1 MNKNFYLFANFARSF
16 DKFHVNNETNHLV
29 SSIFYTEDLKADNIK
44 NLTLDKDKILNVI
57 YIGDFDINHLN
68 IHKTQDNINIFLI
81 PNIYLMKEF
90 LNSNDKNNLN
100 QTLLNTL
107 RDKNMF
113 KEIIELLLDDYNQL
127 DKIKNINL
135 NQYIF
140 IFENLNWFTVQLLF
154 KNWNITLS
162 GGTLNKRHIVSTT
175 QFNLI
180 KFLISLD
187 FKDKDF
193 YNSFKYGTKKYESI
207 KEISLKGDSKILHMD
222 KNLILKII
230 KDKIKLLLSKITEN
244 LSIINKEIKAKNQNV
259 INLEQERLEFKNK
272 KIKLNKNLKDSKK
285 LIKLEK
291 RIEELNNKIKS
302 LNLKVLDLEKTKTN
316 ILTREELISNLNY
329 DALRELYI
337 QEFLNDRS
345 VDITNKIKDS
355 GISNKKK
362 IKKYVSTSNNI

>member
-1 MNKNFYLFANFARSF
+1 MKKNFYLIANFARSF
-16 DKFHVNNETNHLV
+16 DKFHIHNNTNHLV
-29 SSIFYTEDLKADNIK
+29 SSIFYTEDLKADNLK

-57 YIGDFDINHLN
+57 YIDNLDINHLN
-68 IHKTQDNINIFLI
+68 IYKTQDNINIFLI

-90 LNSNDKNNLN
+90 LNSNDKNNIN

-140 IFENLNWFTVQLLF
+140 IFKNLNWFTLQLIF

-193 YNSFKYGTKKYESI
+193 FNSFKYGTKNYESI
-207 KEISLKGDSKILHMD
+207 KEISFKGESLILHMD

-230 KDKIKLLLSKITEN
+230 KDKNKLLLSKITEN
-244 LSIINKEIKAKNQNV
+244 LNIINKDIKAKNENV
-259 INLEQERLEFKNK
+259 LNLEQEKLEFKNK

-291 RIEELNNKIKS
+291 RIEELNNRIKS
-302 LNLKVLDLEKTKTN
+302 LNLKVLDLENKQKK
-316 ILTREELISNLNY
+316 ILTREEQIYNLNY
-329 DALRELYI
+329 DTLRELYI
-337 QEFLNDRS
+337 REFLNDRS

-355 GISNKKK
+355 GITSKKK
-362 IKKYVSTSNNI
+362 NREICFKK

>member
-1 MNKNFYLFANFARSF
+1 MFKVSRKTLHKYSHVREKLENLPLEKDRNLNIIYIKDSDINNLSLTKPRDHINIIEIPKIYLLKEILNS
-16 DKFHVNNETNHLV
+16 DENNE
-29 SSIFYTEDLKADNIK
+29 IDPK
-44 NLTLDKDKILNVI
+44 
-57 YIGDFDINHLN
+57 
-68 IHKTQDNINIFLI
+68 
-81 PNIYLMKEF
+81 
-90 LNSNDKNNLN
+90 
-100 QTLLNTL
+100 LLNKL
-107 RDKNMF
+107 RGQKVF
-113 KEIIELLLDDYNQL
+113 KEIIDSLLSDYQNF

-135 NQYIF
+135 NQYFF
-140 IFENLNWFTVQLLF
+140 IFENLNWFTVQLIF
-154 KNWNITLS
+154 KNLNIVLS

-272 KIKLNKNLKDSKK
+272 NP
-285 LIKLEK
+285 
-291 RIEELNNKIKS
+291 
-302 LNLKVLDLEKTKTN
+302 
-316 ILTREELISNLNY
+316 
-329 DALRELYI
+329 
-337 QEFLNDRS
+337 
-345 VDITNKIKDS
+345 
-355 GISNKKK
+355 
-362 IKKYVSTSNNI
+362 